1 MADDANAPPTQDDQP
16 PGTDHM
22 IDEPEAPHVHHGT
35 SGIAWLDLSLA
46 IAVLVLSGA
55 SLLTAQHTGHTME
68 QLVAENSRLVRANAT
83 PVLQF
88 LTGNV
93 GEGGRGRAI
102 SLSVANV
109 GTGTARVI
117 WFEVSKRGAAKTD
130 PNDLID
136 YAPRAEE
143 QDYLPTRPVGGTYFP
158 AGETRQFMTW
168 AYPKGAASQ
177 AKWNAFDAAR
187 ADLKVTACYCSVLGE
202 CWTSHLAADMPQ
214 PVGQCVPQ
222 GHVNFRESPAP
233 KTK

>member
-1 MADDANAPPTQDDQP
+1 MTDDVNSPATADEPERERV
-16 PGTDHM
+16 
-22 IDEPEAPHVHHGT
+22 IDEPELSHGHHGK

-46 IAVLVLSGA
+46 VAVLVLSAA

-68 QLVAENSRLVRANAT
+68 KLVEENSRLVRANAT

-93 GEGGRGRAI
+93 GENGREI

-117 WFEVSKRGAAKTD
+117 WFEVAKNGVAQTD

-143 QDYLPTRPVGGTYFP
+143 QDYLPARPVGGTYFP
-158 AGETRQFMTW
+158 AGETRPFVSW
-168 AYPKGAASQ
+168 RYPTGAISRS
-177 AKWNAFDAAR
+177 KWQAFDSAR
-187 ADLKVTACYCSVLGE
+187 AGLKVTACYCSVLGE
-202 CWTSHLAADMPQ
+202 CWTSHLTADVPQ
-214 PVGQCVPQ
+214 PVAQCTLH
-222 GHVNFRESPAP
+222 GHVNFLDSPA
-233 KTK
+233 TTTR

>member
-1 MADDANAPPTQDDQP
+1 MSEDPTPPAAPAEQEP
-16 PGTDHM
+16 PV
-22 IDEPEAPHVHHGT
+22 IDELETPHAHHGT

-68 QLVAENSRLVRANAT
+68 KLVEENSRLVRANAT

-93 GEGGRGRAI
+93 GENGNSRAI

-117 WFEVSKRGAAKTD
+117 WFEIAKGGVAQTD

-136 YAPRAEE
+136 YAPKAEE

-158 AGETRQFMTW
+158 AGETRQFVSW
-168 AYPKGAASQ
+168 AYPKGAMSR
-177 AKWNAFDAAR
+177 AKWNAFDTVR
-187 ADLKVTACYCSVLGE
+187 TELRVTACYCSVLGE
-202 CWTSHLAADMPQ
+202 CWTSHLAADVPR
-214 PVGQCVPQ
+214 PVAQCLPA
-222 GHVNFRESPAP
+222 GHVNFRESPAAVAR
-233 KTK
+233 

>member
-1 MADDANAPPTQDDQP
+1 
-16 PGTDHM
+16 M
-22 IDEPEAPHVHHGT
+22 IDEPEAPHVPHGK
-35 SGIAWLDLSLA
+35 SGIAWLDLALA

-68 QLVAENSRLVRANAT
+68 QLVEENSRLVRANAT

-93 GEGGRGRAI
+93 EPTGRAI

-117 WFEVSKRGAAKTD
+117 WFEVTKDGVPQTD
-130 PNDLID
+130 PDDLID

-158 AGETRQFMTW
+158 AGETRQFMSW
-168 AYPKGAASQ
+168 AYPRGAVSQ
-177 AKWNAFDAAR
+177 ARWNAFDTAR
-187 ADLKVTACYCSVLGE
+187 SSLRVTACYCSVLGE
-202 CWTSHLAADMPQ
+202 CWTSHLAADVPQ
-214 PVGQCVPQ
+214 PVQACTAA
-222 GHVNFRESPAP
+222 GHVNFRESPSAP
-233 KTK
+233 GR